1 MTAGRRSRARRFLAA
16 AAAGAVVLSGCSGPA
31 AEPAPRVSTTPAAG
45 SLPRTGD
52 GRGVVR
58 RVVDGRSMAMTCVG
72 TGSPTVVVIP
82 GLGSTAADWAHV
94 DATIGATT
102 RVCAVDRPGLG
113 VSQPA
118 APGVPAT
125 VGRMAIEIATL
136 LVNSGVRPPY
146 VLVAHS
152 FGGLVARAFVT
163 RYADAVGGVLFVDA
177 STLGELRSPY
187 FRAVDWTEGGR
198 QVDISGSEP
207 ELAAARPL
215 GSIPEIVLTRDATG
229 ALRQEWYPLQTALA
243 RASTDHLH
251 VVVRHAGHVIQD
263 DNPAIV
269 VTAADVLVRAVRT
282 HRRLRACRAVFAHLG
297 GRCVA

>member
-1 MTAGRRSRARRFLAA
+1 M
-16 AAAGAVVLSGCSGPA
+16 AAGAVVLSGCSGPA
-31 AEPAPRVSTTPAAG
+31 AQPAPRAAAATPST
-45 SLPRTGD
+45 SIPRTGD
-52 GRGVVR
+52 GPGVVR
-58 RVVDGRSMAMTCVG
+58 RVVDGRSLAMTCVG

-82 GLGSTAADWAHV
+82 GLGSTAADWAAV
-94 DATIGATT
+94 DARIGATT

-113 VSQPA
+113 RSQSA

-125 VGRMAIEIATL
+125 VGRMATEIATL
-136 LVNSGVRPPY
+136 LVGARVRPPY

-163 RYADAVGGVLFVDA
+163 RYADAVHGVLFVDA

-187 FRAVDWTEGGR
+187 FRAVDWMEGGR
-198 QVDISGSEP
+198 QVDVVGSEP

-229 ALRQEWYPLQTALA
+229 ALRRAWYPLQQALA

-263 DNPAIV
+263 DDPAIV
-269 VTAADVLVRAVRT
+269 VAAVDELVRAARA
-282 HRRLRACRAVFAHLG
+282 HRRLRSCGAVFTRLG